1 VNGLDYQ
8 KVMEKVGE
16 NVLGGYL
23 GLGTTIMTPE
33 ELHTQSLRS
42 KGLGVI
48 IQVVGELEGQV
59 ICSMEMETARSI
71 VGRMMGGAAVSEMDE
86 LGWSAFQE
94 FGNWIVSGIATQLSE
109 QGIVVNITHPLI
121 QEGDFIVHM
130 NKKMTPINII
140 TDIGQLDMYITLT
153 S

>member
-71 VGRMMGGAAVSEMDE
+71 VGRMMGG
-86 LGWSAFQE
+86 
-94 FGNWIVSGIATQLSE
+94 IATQLSE